1 MDNRDVR
8 NPSSGCWISN
18 VHKLRIRVYYDS
30 TDAGGIVYH
39 SQYLSFAE
47 HARTE
52 SLRLCGINQ
61 INILENQGVA
71 DNTVI
76 IYSSD
81 NGFFNGSHGLGS
93 KVLPYEEGARVP
105 LMILDPRVPESLR
118 GRRTSALSGNIDIT
132 ATIMDLAGI
141 GHTHAMDG
149 RSLMP
154 MVRGKAKRVRDR
166 YL

>member
-18 VHKLRIRVYYDS
+18 IHKLRIRVYYDS

-61 INILENQGVA
+61 IKILENQGVSFA
-71 DNTVI
+71 VRHCAIDYKQPARLDDLIEVQTI
-76 IYSSD
+76 
-81 NGFFNGSHGLGS
+81 FGSTS
-93 KVLPYEEGARVP
+93 GARIAVKQTIFKVENN
-105 LMILDPRVPESLR
+105 ILDVNWLVQ
-118 GRRTSALSGNIDIT
+118 LDVN
-132 ATIMDLAGI
+132 LACI
-141 GHTHAMDG
+141 NN
-149 RSLMP
+149 
-154 MVRGKAKRVRDR
+154 VGKATRFPARVRQVILDKITST
-166 YL
+166 

>member
-71 DNTVI
+71 FAVRHCAIDFKQPARLDDLIEVQTI
-76 IYSSD
+76 FCSMS
-81 NGFFNGSHGLGS
+81 
-93 KVLPYEEGARVP
+93 GARIQAKQTIFKVQNN
-105 LMILDPRVPESLR
+105 ILDVNWLAQLDVNLACINNR
-118 GRRTSALSGNIDIT
+118 GRATRFPAQVRRVILDTIT
-132 ATIMDLAGI
+132 NT
-141 GHTHAMDG
+141 
-149 RSLMP
+149 
-154 MVRGKAKRVRDR
+154 
-166 YL
+166 